1 MAKFPSDFN
10 ITGHDN
16 MSAFK
21 ETMDLMQAYHR
32 DMDQM
37 GLDAILM
44 HAAMHPAPVKAC
56 CSLWAPVKACR
67 SLY

>member
-1 MAKFPSDFN
+1 
-10 ITGHDN
+10 

-21 ETMDLMQAYHR
+21 ETMDLMQAYHK
-32 DMDQM
+32 DMDEM